1 MRNIP
6 CVSFLFF
13 FPFLRHVQSQIQQ
26 EKQRV
31 FESQI
36 ITEEMTEAEKEDLEV
51 RKRRAEGT
59 PCNKENFLAWKTHF
73 EAEMAQKREEE
84 RELEKM
90 EMNKKKGGKNEVDKS
105 DRLTG
110 YQLFTNKS
118 NTLDLFEAAA
128 ENAERDSDEE
138 EEDDDDMDNVQEDLF
153 DDDVDLDDLDFDD
166 EDEVDDDDDDD
177 DEEED
182 LDI

>member
-1 MRNIP
+1 MYL
-6 CVSFLFF
+6 LFDVPSHKTYTF
-13 FPFLRHVQSQIQQ
+13 SQTLIIFCLVLQSQIQQ

-31 FESQI
+31 FEAQVI
-36 ITEEMTEAEKEDLEV
+36 AEEMTEAEREDLEV

-59 PCNKENFLAWKTHF
+59 PCNKENFLAWKERF
-73 EAEMAQKREEE
+73 EAEMAKKIEEE

-90 EMNKKKGGKNEVDKS
+90 DMNKKKAGKTVVDKS
-105 DRLTG
+105 DRPTG

-138 EEDDDDMDNVQEDLF
+138 EDDDMDNVQEDLF
-153 DDDVDLDDLDFDD
+153 DEDVDLDDLDF
-166 EDEVDDDDDDD
+166 EDD
-177 DEEED
+177 DEEDEEEEE

>member
-1 MRNIP
+1 M
-6 CVSFLFF
+6 
-13 FPFLRHVQSQIQQ
+13 
-26 EKQRV
+26 
-31 FESQI
+31 FESQVI
-36 ITEEMTEAEKEDLEV
+36 AEEMTEAEKEDLEV

-59 PCNKENFLAWKTHF
+59 PCNKENFLAWKERF
-73 EAEMAQKREEE
+73 EAEMAKKKEEE

-90 EMNKKKGGKNEVDKS
+90 DINKKKGGKSEVDKS

-110 YQLFTNKS
+110 FQLFTNKS

-138 EEDDDDMDNVQEDLF
+138 EDDDDMENVQEDLF
-153 DDDVDLDDLDFDD
+153 DDDVDLDDIDFDD
-166 EDEVDDDDDDD
+166 EDEEDEEQE
-177 DEEED
+177 EEED